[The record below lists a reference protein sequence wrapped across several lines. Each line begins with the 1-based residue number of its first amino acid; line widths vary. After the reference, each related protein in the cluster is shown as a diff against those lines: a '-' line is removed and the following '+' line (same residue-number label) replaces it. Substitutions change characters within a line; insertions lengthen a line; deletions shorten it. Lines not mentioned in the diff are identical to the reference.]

1 VSFRLRLALFLVP
14 IVVVPIVVVAALVV
28 GISNTSRSAKADARL
43 DGGMQTALA
52 IYRRDLARSTRA
64 ARAIAADPQVQAAIA
79 QGDPGAVQ
87 SAVSSAASAHGATAV
102 TVRLPSG
109 AAIGQDLADAIAVAR
124 VDLTT
129 AGGARAGSLAAATT
143 AVAAFTRQV
152 HRLTGLD
159 AVVLGGRGVLGGT
172 ESVDAGALPAPG
184 SSSDVT
190 AGGDDLRATTARLPG
205 AGGGLDLSLL
215 GPIPSA
221 GFLSSR
227 PGVAIIVAAFLALA
241 LALIVLL
248 LRSLGGQVAQ
258 MLAAAQRIGGG
269 DFKGEVPVRGN
280 DELAGLAR
288 EFNRMSARLSAQVDE
303 LRRQRDEIERSV
315 RRIGE
320 AFASGLDRQAL
331 LAIVVETALG
341 ACNATYGV
349 IALGG
354 RVGAEAE
361 AGKPSGDLREALAAA
376 EERATRSGDLAEH
389 AADGAFAIAA
399 PISPLGDGASEV
411 GVMSLGR
418 PGRPFDPTERDVFRY
433 LLGQAAVSI
442 ENIALHELVSEQAVT
457 DDLTGLSNKRR
468 FRDVLAKEA
477 ARAARF
483 DHPLSLLML
492 DIDGF
497 KRINDTRG
505 HVQGDEVLRRI
516 ARVLQAESRA
526 IDEPARYG
534 GEEFAIALPETDPDG
549 AAEVAERIRARI
561 DSEAVPATE
570 GGEALR
576 VTASVGVATIP
587 TSASAPDELVRAADT
602 ALYEAKRTGKN
613 RVCKAEPVPRP
624 AGHPARA
631 AR

>member
-1 VSFRLRLALFLVP
+1 VSFRLRLALFFIL

-43 DGGMQTALA
+43 DGATQTALA
-52 IYRRDLARSTRA
+52 LYRRDLDRATRV
-64 ARAIAADPQVQAAIA
+64 ARAIADDPVVQAAIR
-79 QGDPGAVQ
+79 QGDPAAIRSAVRGTAAANDVVGFAVHTSAGTSIGSGTHGAV
-87 SAVSSAASAHGATAV
+87 ATA
-102 TVRLPSG
+102 R
-109 AAIGQDLADAIAVAR
+109 IG
-124 VDLTT
+124 LTS
-129 AGGARAGSLAAATT
+129 AGGAAVGSLEASTTAATT
-143 AVAAFTRQV
+143 YARQV
-152 HRLTGLD
+152 HALTGLD
-159 AVVLGGRGVLGGT
+159 AVVLGRGGPLGGSA
-172 ESVDAGALPAPG
+172 SVDAAALPEPG
-184 SSSDVT
+184 SSTDVT
-190 AGGDDLRATTARLPG
+190 AGGHKMRATTARLPG
-205 AGGGLDLSLL
+205 SQRLEVAIL
-215 GPIPSA
+215 GPIPSG

-227 PGVAIIVAAFLALA
+227 PVVAIIVVAFIGLALA
-241 LALIVLL
+241 VVVLL
-248 LRSLGGQVAQ
+248 LRSLGGQVAE
-258 MLAAAQRIGGG
+258 MLAAARRIGAG
-269 DFKGEVPVRGN
+269 DFMGQVPVQGN

-288 EFNRMSARLSAQVDE
+288 EFNRMSARLRAQVAE

-315 RRIGE
+315 QRIGE

-331 LAIVVETALG
+331 LAIVVDTALS

-361 AGKPSGDLREALAAA
+361 AGTGSASLRETLLIA

-389 AADGAFAIAA
+389 VVDYAFAIAA
-399 PISPLGDGASEV
+399 PIAPLGDPAEM
-411 GVMSLGR
+411 GVMSLAREGK
-418 PGRPFDPTERDVFRY
+418 PFDAAERDVFRY

-442 ENIALHELVSEQAVT
+442 ENIALHELVSQQAVT
-457 DDLTGLSNKRR
+457 DDLTRLSNKRR
-468 FRDVLAKEA
+468 FRDVLTKEA

-534 GEEFAIALPETDPDG
+534 GEEFAIALPETALEG

-561 DSEAVPATE
+561 EREAVPATD
-570 GGEALR
+570 GGEALT

-587 TSASAPDELVRAADT
+587 TSASDPNGLVRAADA
-602 ALYEAKRTGKN
+602 ALYEAKRAGKN
-613 RVCKAEPVPRP
+613 QVCKAEPVPG
-624 AGHPARA
+624 ATGHTAKA